1 MKRMPYFPLY
11 IDDFIGGT
19 VDLSAEEAGQ
29 YIRLLCYQWGNGF
42 IPEDPAKLA
51 RIAGSHV
58 GEYVLAKFPVGQDG
72 LRKNTRLEDERA
84 KLSVR
89 VETGKKNV
97 SKRWVKTGREKPQEP
112 ELALPNGYQTD
123 SKPIANGIA
132 NSYIPDPEPE
142 PYPEEEESNILSGS
156 PEQLADAKEI
166 IDHLNEESGSE
177 FRYSDSTMTA
187 ICARLSEKGVTK
199 EGILQM
205 IRNKSAE
212 WKGSEFEKYL
222 RPSTLFRRSN
232 FENYYGARMK
242 GPVKPP
248 TSNMAREINPQ
259 VKAKLL

>member
-42 IPEDPAKLA
+42 IPDDPAKLA

-58 GEYVLAKFPVGQDG
+58 GEYVLAKFPVGDGG
-72 LRKNTRLEDERA
+72 LRRNERMEDERE
-84 KLSVR
+84 KLSAR
-89 VETGKKNV
+89 VETGKKNA
-97 SKRWVKTGREKPQEP
+97 SKRWGKTDREKPQEP
-112 ELALPNGYQTD
+112 ELALPNGCQTD
-123 SKPIANGIA
+123 GNSMANGMA
-132 NSYIPDPEPE
+132 NSCIPDPEPE
-142 PYPEEEESNILSGS
+142 PYPEEEESNILLGG
-156 PEQLADAKEI
+156 PERLADAKEI
-166 IDHLNEESGSE
+166 IDYLNEESGSQ

-199 EGILQM
+199 DGILQM

-212 WKGSEFEKYL
+212 WKGGEFEKYL

-232 FENYYGARMK
+232 FENYYGARMRE
-242 GPVKPP
+242 PIKPAVP
-248 TSNMAREINPQ
+248 NISREIKPTI
-259 VKAKLL
+259 KAKLL